1 MSVRKGAAV
10 NEIVLAALLREW
22 LDDLVNAIDGLEA
35 LPPLKDKRQ
44 TVIIEDLPELANLW
58 SVRGSISELIE
69 RLEGN
74 KS

>member
-1 MSVRKGAAV
+1 MS
-10 NEIVLAALLREW
+10 ELVLAALLREW

-44 TVIIEDLPELANLW
+44 TVIIEDLPELAKLW
-58 SVRGSISELIE
+58 GVRGSISDLIE
-69 RLEGN
+69 RLEEN

>member
-1 MSVRKGAAV
+1 M

-44 TVIIEDLPELANLW
+44 TVIIEDLPELAKLW
-58 SVRGSISELIE
+58 GVRGSISDLIE
-69 RLEGN
+69 RLEEN

>member
-1 MSVRKGAAV
+1 M

-69 RLEGN
+69 RLEEN

>member
-1 MSVRKGAAV
+1 VS
-10 NEIVLAALLREW
+10 ELVLAALLREW

-58 SVRGSISELIE
+58 SVRGSIADLIE
-69 RLEGN
+69 RLEEN

>member
-1 MSVRKGAAV
+1 MS
-10 NEIVLAALLREW
+10 ELILAALLREW

-44 TVIIEDLPELANLW
+44 TVIIEDLPELAQLW
-58 SVRGSISELIE
+58 SVRGSIGDLIE

-74 KS
+74 KN

>member
-1 MSVRKGAAV
+1 MS
-10 NEIVLAALLREW
+10 ELVLAALLREW

-58 SVRGSISELIE
+58 SVRGSIADLIE
-69 RLEGN
+69 RLEEN
-74 KS
+74 KR

>member
-1 MSVRKGAAV
+1 MS
-10 NEIVLAALLREW
+10 ELVLAALLREW

-58 SVRGSISELIE
+58 SVRGSIADLIE
-69 RLEGN
+69 RLEEN